1 MERLL
6 QYDSDLFIYLNGL
19 GSETWDPFWLAVT
32 KVAYWIPFYVF
43 LLWLVQRKFGWKQTF
58 WILLCVAVLITIT
71 DQTVNLVKAH
81 FQRPRPCND
90 EGICY
95 LIRAV
100 KTSSSFSFFSGHAA
114 NSMANATFLFLLL
127 RRHYRLMGFLFVW
140 PLVFAYSR
148 IYLGLHYPGDI
159 LVGYTFGAIMGT
171 LFFRLCEWSK
181 AKVFPS

>member
-1 MERLL
+1 MERIL
-6 QYDSDLFIYLNGL
+6 QYDSNLFIYLNGL

-32 KVAYWIPFYVF
+32 KIGYWIPFYVF
-43 LLWLVQRKFGWKQTF
+43 LLWLVQRKLGWKQTL
-58 WILLCVAVLITIT
+58 WVLLCVAVLITVT
-71 DQTVNLVKAH
+71 DQVVNLVKSH

-95 LIRAV
+95 LIRSV

-114 NSMANATFLFLLL
+114 NSMANATFVFLLL
-127 RRHYRLMGFLFVW
+127 RRQYRLMGLLFFW

-159 LVGYTFGAIMGT
+159 AVGYLFGALMGT
-171 LFFRLCEWSK
+171 LFFRIYLWSK
-181 AKVFPS
+181 SRVFAS